1 MRLPRERAERHAGG
15 LASSLATLLLASLLT
30 GCAAWAPASQVEA
43 WPVSAPCIA
52 KRPAAPVLPAVPA
65 HGIFEQVQ
73 ALLAREQLRAAHV
86 RQLEILLD
94 ACTGG

>member
-1 MRLPRERAERHAGG
+1 MRPPGERAGRHAGSLANR
-15 LASSLATLLLASLLT
+15 LASLLLVSLLT
-30 GCAAWAPASQVEA
+30 GCAAWGPASQVQA

-52 KRPAAPVLPAVPA
+52 TRPASPALPAVPA

-86 RQLEILLD
+86 RQLEALLD
-94 ACTGG
+94 ACAGG